1 MVSGKNNSFG
11 SENNTDFKVEN
22 VLKYRSKEESGT
34 FWLGPNQE
42 PAEFVL
48 ELCRSETISRLRIVN
63 TQGGELRNRGTKDF
77 KVLLRNRMS
86 EDWTEVLE
94 GTLEDPT
101 EKKNLDVLDFPI
113 TPTEARFVKFQ
124 MLSFYKRGGGL
135 QYFLAASGKNK

>member
-22 VLKYRSKEESGT
+22 VLKYRSKEEIGT

-48 ELCRSETISRLRIVN
+48 ELCRSETIRRLRIVN

-77 KVLLRNRMS
+77 KVLVRNRLS
-86 EDWTEVLE
+86 EDWILGCLPNTMAWLLDTS
-94 GTLEDPT
+94 GIFL
-101 EKKNLDVLDFPI
+101 KKN
-113 TPTEARFVKFQ
+113 K
-124 MLSFYKRGGGL
+124 KRRMVSRVTMKTIHG
-135 QYFLAASGKNK
+135 

>member
-1 MVSGKNNSFG
+1 M
-11 SENNTDFKVEN
+11 
-22 VLKYRSKEESGT
+22 
-34 FWLGPNQE
+34 
-42 PAEFVL
+42 
-48 ELCRSETISRLRIVN
+48 RIVN

-77 KVLLRNRMS
+77 KVLLRNRAS

-94 GTLEDPT
+94 DTLEDPT

-135 QYFLAASGKNK
+135 QYFDAASGKNK